1 MLSDLKNCEK
11 LLERQ
16 IWKGKETAGRSR
28 SGPSTEGR
36 KMSKDSTSEG
46 YKTAAL
52 GAGVS
57 RKQ

>member
-1 MLSDLKNCEK
+1 VKNSWTDKYGREK
-11 LLERQ
+11 KQ
-16 IWKGKETAGRSR
+16 QAGAEVDQVL
-28 SGPSTEGR
+28 EGR